1 MKKFLVGLLAALA
14 CFAMVACVP
23 GDLAKAEEKMEKA
36 GYSVTV
42 SQGDVAEVLYG
53 EEVVGFMVATK
64 SEGSGLLNT
73 KTYTITAILFE
84 NNKAAKAYAE
94 GKEKSV
100 VDGKWVYTG
109 DEEAVKAFKK

>member
-36 GYSVTV
+36 GYNVLNHEVKAEGFVGGIAASLK
-42 SQGDVAEVLYG
+42 SDNPLGDLGNVLG
-53 EEVVGFMVATK
+53 GKGIV
-64 SEGSGLLNT
+64 
-73 KTYTITAILFE
+73 AILFE
-84 NNKAAKAYAE
+84 TAADAKAYAE
-94 GKEKSV
+94 GKEDVEVS
-100 VDGKWVYTG
+100 GKWVFWG